1 MVSPLRKETVN
12 YHSRLIFNILERYV
26 YYIFTEKIGFY
37 LFSSIQENPLIPLP
51 CMASSIELDY
61 DIILRSTWVIL
72 LCSWASYSTVEWKCI
87 LVKFQ
92 VWALI
97 TCNIIALSQGT
108 AILLN
113 YTSGGKWFLQCH
125 LSYNIFKSESLS

>member
-72 LCSWASYSTVEWKCI
+72 LCSWASYSTVE
-87 LVKFQ
+87 
-92 VWALI
+92 
-97 TCNIIALSQGT
+97 
-108 AILLN
+108 
-113 YTSGGKWFLQCH
+113 
-125 LSYNIFKSESLS
+125 